1 MADLLHAVIYLT
13 GLGVWIVIA
22 IVFGYVLFEI
32 GLAAVSAAS
41 WCRWRARIETLNGRP
56 ITVKETAEAFLVR
69 WVEFIGH
76 RNNGRLTFQH
86 PGGYWKGIGD
96 WKARREPR
104 FIGPAADEA
113 DG

>member
-1 MADLLHAVIYLT
+1 MADLLYAVIYLT
-13 GLGVWIVIA
+13 GLGVWVLIA
-22 IVFGYVLFEI
+22 FVFGCVLFEI
-32 GLAAVSAAS
+32 GLAAANAAS

-56 ITVKETAEAFLVR
+56 VMVKDAAEAFLAR

-76 RNNGRLTFQH
+76 RNNGRLEFQC

-104 FIGPAADEA
+104 FLGPAAGEA
-113 DG
+113 DE